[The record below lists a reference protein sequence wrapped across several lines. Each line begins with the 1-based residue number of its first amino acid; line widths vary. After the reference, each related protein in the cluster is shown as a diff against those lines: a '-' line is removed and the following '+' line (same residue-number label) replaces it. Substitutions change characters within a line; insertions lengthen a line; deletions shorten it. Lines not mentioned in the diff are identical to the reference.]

1 MTENYLETIRK
12 KYDIKDHVETPVT
25 IPDLPTEGIVLIV
38 GTSGSGKSTN
48 LKSRLGSYLNKDGT
62 TRKMPG
68 YGGTTT
74 ARDAG
79 RLCYS
84 HEYIGHKKA

>member
-1 MTENYLETIRK
+1 
-12 KYDIKDHVETPVT
+12 
-25 IPDLPTEGIVLIV
+25 
-38 GTSGSGKSTN
+38 
-48 LKSRLGSYLNKDGT
+48 
-62 TRKMPG
+62 MPG

-84 HEYIGHKKA
+84 HEYIGHKKV